1 MYGDHPSIPP
11 FAKARRMGHPSICC
25 KVDPPAS
32 EPTIAAQK
40 KMLLTLAALWLLL
53 YSSFTLFVRRCSMM
67 PTQCTPRWRE
77 KWSCVMTGSL
87 STPTV
92 SAISKRL
99 RFCTGAWPRASPSLV
114 RRIGPPECPS
124 PSPPL
129 PCSWWSTRLDRRLF
143 ASDTAGFYAALIL
156 LTSFG
161 IFIYTRILIPDVI
174 VCLWLSLAMLMFW
187 ISLEQP
193 QPSRSTAWG
202 FAVACALGVLTKG
215 LIGVVFP
222 LGIVFSFLLLNR
234 NLGHLK
240 RWHPVSSL
248 LLFLIIALPW
258 HIAAGI
264 ANPSQGQVHGFF
276 WFYFINEH
284 LLRYLNRR
292 VPRDYDTVPLLLFWA
307 LLGAFLVPW
316 IAFVFRALVPVRMR
330 SSLRRVRLPR
340 HDQAW
345 NLLAIWAA
353 FVMLFF
359 SFSTRQEYY
368 SLPALPPLALMIGGW
383 LNREE
388 KLLSSRPAPHRRTP
402 HRRCPLFARSH
413 CLRDCKLAGHT
424 CSYPISGDGSFHA
437 ATQNPGDYA
446 LSLGHFLDLSARSMG
461 AFRCA
466 PHPDRDCLTSRDLCQ
481 HDFPLHQPDPL
492 GNYTLVAMMVVML
505 IAAHSALVT
514 FSPVLSSK
522 ALADAIGSRLHP
534 GDVVEINGEYEAGS
548 TLGFYLRRQVRI
560 LNGRSSDLW
569 YGSTIPRRTWDLRR
583 RRLIPPA
590 VEWSKTNFPL
600 DSEGSCSRPAGPGLR
615 NRAKRGK
622 RDPQQ
627 STVARAAAF
636 GPLSPPPIDGC
647 PILRVLC
654 EGWDPQV
661 LPTLATST
669 ASITESRKF
678 VHRKIYRSDR
688 REPAHLAV
696 FQGEMLPP
704 PRHGVPGKAPD
715 PDPQCHHI
723 ARRQQPQIAQYLP
736 ISQHTHTH

>member
-1 MYGDHPSIPP
+1 
-11 FAKARRMGHPSICC
+11 
-25 KVDPPAS
+25 
-32 EPTIAAQK
+32 
-40 KMLLTLAALWLLL
+40 LL
-53 YSSFTLFVRRCSMM
+53 YSSFTLF
-67 PTQCTPRWRE
+67 
-77 KWSCVMTGSL
+77 
-87 STPTV
+87 
-92 SAISKRL
+92 
-99 RFCTGAWPRASPSLV
+99 
-114 RRIGPPECPS
+114 
-124 PSPPL
+124 SPPL
-129 PCSWWSTRLDRRLF
+129 LDDADSVHAEVAREMVLRHDWITLYTNGIRYLEKAPLFYWSMAASFSIFGPRDWAARLPLALATLALFLVVYSTGRRLF

-193 QPSRSTAWG
+193 QPSRATASG

-222 LGIVFSFLLLNR
+222 VGIVFIFLFLNR

-258 HIAAGI
+258 HIAAGV

-330 SSLRRVRLPR
+330 SSLRRVRFPR

-353 FVMLFF
+353 FVMVFF

-383 LNREE
+383 LGREE
-388 KLLSSRPAPHRRTP
+388 KCSARDPRRIAGRRIAVVLFLVGATASVIATWLAIHARPPIPGTDLSTLL
-402 HRRCPLFARSH
+402 
-413 CLRDCKLAGHT
+413 
-424 CSYPISGDGSFHA
+424 
-437 ATQNPGDYA
+437 TQNPGDYA
-446 LSLGHFLDLSARSMG
+446 LSLGHVLDLSARSMG
-461 AFRCA
+461 AFRV
-466 PHPDRDCLTSRDLCQ
+466 PLILTAIALPVGTFANMIFRSINLIR
-481 HDFPLHQPDPL
+481 L
-492 GNYTLVAMMVVML
+492 GNYALVAMMVVML
-505 IAAHSALVT
+505 IAAHSTLVT

-522 ALADAIGSRLHP
+522 ALADAIGPRLHP
-534 GDVVEINGEYEAGS
+534 LDVVEINGEYEAGS

-569 YGSTIPRRTWDLRR
+569 YGSQFHDAPAIFDDDASFGQLWNGPRRIFLWTPTDHV
-583 RRLIPPA
+583 PA
-590 VEWSKTNFPL
+590 
-600 DSEGSCSRPAGPGLR
+600 
-615 NRAKRGK
+615 
-622 RDPQQ
+622 
-627 STVARAAAF
+627 
-636 GPLSPPPIDGC
+636 
-647 PILRVLC
+647 
-654 EGWDPQV
+654 
-661 LPTLATST
+661 LPT
-669 ASITESRKF
+669 
-678 VHRKIYRSDR
+678 
-688 REPAHLAV
+688 PAYT
-696 FQGEMLPP
+696 
-704 PRHGVPGKAPD
+704 
-715 PDPQCHHI
+715 
-723 ARRQQPQIAQYLP
+723 IAQSGGKEILSNQP
-736 ISQHTHTH
+736 